1 MLIKICGITRLEDA
15 RFAVDCGASALGFVF
30 WPGSP
35 RSIDPARAQEIVAS
49 LPPFVTPVGVF
60 VNQPIEY
67 VNGVASAVGLGVV
80 QLHGDET
87 VDFAA
92 SLNRP
97 VLKALTL
104 SYEGSGFNSDGESG
118 FNANGESGFNSYVG
132 SGFSRTMDD
141 AGAVEAAP
149 VHATLDAAIDRWPSG
164 MTVLLDAHDPVR
176 RGGTGRTIDWTRA
189 ASIAARR
196 PIVLAGGLNPDNVA
210 DAIARVRP
218 FGIDVSSGV
227 EAAPGV
233 KDHRLL
239 KQLFDAV
246 REAESRLSP
255 PRTPWTPRSS

>member
-15 RFAVDCGASALGFVF
+15 RSAVDCGASALGFVF

-35 RSIDPARAQEIVAS
+35 RSIDPARAQEIVAW

-87 VDFAA
+87 IDFAA

-97 VLKALTL
+97 VLKAMTLT
-104 SYEGSGFNSDGESG
+104 SG
-118 FNANGESGFNSYVG
+118 
-132 SGFSRTMDD
+132 
-141 AGAVEAAP
+141 
-149 VHATLDAAIDRWPSG
+149 DAAIDRWPSET
-164 MTVLLDAHDPVR
+164 MVLLDAHDPVR

-210 DAIARVRP
+210 DAIERVRP

-233 KDHRLL
+233 KDDRLL
-239 KQLFDAV
+239 KQLFDAI
-246 REAESRLSP
+246 RGADSRPSP
-255 PRTPWTPRSS
+255 QGTQWTQRSS